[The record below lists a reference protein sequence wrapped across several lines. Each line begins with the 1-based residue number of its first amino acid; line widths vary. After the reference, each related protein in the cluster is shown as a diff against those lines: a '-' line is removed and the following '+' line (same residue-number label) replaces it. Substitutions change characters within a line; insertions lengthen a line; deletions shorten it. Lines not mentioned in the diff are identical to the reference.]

1 MSGSRQAAAVARLS
15 RSRERLHQALLAPST
30 GGGLGEQ
37 VAGMVLRH
45 PLGAALVALLVGALV
60 TRARPWRWALKPA
73 VWAVIVPQAVA
84 ALAAAPM
91 GLWINV
97 LTTLWH
103 RHAGASD
110 GSAGVPADAPADV
123 AAAAP
128 VAAPAAATPGAA
140 PSVTP
145 AQPC

>member
-45 PLGAALVALLVGALV
+45 PLGAALLALLVGALV
-60 TRARPWRWALKPA
+60 TRVRPWRWALKPA
-73 VWAVIVPQAVA
+73 VWAVILPQAVA

-91 GLWINV
+91 ALWINV

-103 RHAGASD
+103 RHARA
-110 GSAGVPADAPADV
+110 ADAPAEE
-123 AAAAP
+123 AADTPAQAQ
-128 VAAPAAATPGAA
+128 APAAAPPAA
-140 PSVTP
+140 ASP
-145 AQPC
+145 ASPA